1 MSERFEPC
9 PPPSLSSD
17 KQGSTPTLAP
27 PVVIMIM
34 IVTQPP
40 IANHSHPLS
49 IIDHPSPMIISIS
62 VCLKPVLSFAFKSS
76 PSPDTTCAFLQSSQ
90 SGNTGTG
97 LLLPPWLATH
107 RSLHS
112 WHILSVLF
120 YLLPQDSEILT
131 VKLAHPGSTL
141 TIYPQFSRWP
151 ANGNISLA
159 DPFVT

>member
-17 KQGSTPTLAP
+17 KQGSAPTLAP

-34 IVTQPP
+34 IVTDSPIAMQC
-40 IANHSHPLS
+40 IANHSHPL
-49 IIDHPSPMIISIS
+49 PMIISIS

-120 YLLPQDSEILT
+120 YFLPQDSEILT

-159 DPFVT
+159 EPFVT